1 LVLVGLG
8 VERVALAADGA
19 RIVQLITADPDAD

>member
-1 LVLVGLG
+1 LVLVGA

-19 RIVQLITADPDAD
+19 SIVQLITADPDAD